1 MATLRSDPEVL
12 VGWRGLVACSA
23 KALALTFR
31 AGPIA
36 FVCSAAITVALGL
49 IPACVAW
56 LTKELVNSL
65 QFPDAAGLEPLL
77 AVAAIAVLGAFAA
90 LLPHLS
96 NYVKARLRRQAAIIV
111 QDRLFST
118 VNGFDDIAVLEDP
131 KFRDRLRLAHEN
143 AMSAPDRVS
152 GALFG
157 AMQNAISV
165 SGFIVV
171 LMAISPIVTAVT
183 VVAAVP
189 VLVVQLSISR
199 QQAQMAWKLSPRNRR
214 QLFYQALMLDLAAAK
229 ELRLFNLGGFLLG
242 RMRSETRQ
250 INSTED
256 KFDRRVVLSHGPLA
270 GLSATIAGCGLVWMV
285 AEATRGAFDIGDI
298 TAFIA
303 SVTGVQIALGG
314 LVASI
319 AAGHQA
325 LLGFSHYVAI
335 IDMSRRNSESES
347 TASLSPLSSRI
358 EFQDVWF
365 RYTNDGPW
373 ILQGVSFT
381 LSHGATLGLV
391 GLNGAGKSTL
401 VKLLCRLYEPTRGR
415 IKWDGTDIRHVSARA
430 LRARISAVFQ
440 DYMMYDL
447 SVSENIGIG
456 DVANHADQ
464 SQIAAAAGR
473 AGADDFIEKLAGGYD
488 TMLSRI
494 FVPADRDDPSS
505 GVVLSGGQWQRLA
518 LARAFMRTRRD
529 VLILD
534 EPTSGL
540 DPAAEQEINEKL
552 TRHRLGSTSI
562 LISHRL
568 AAVRQ
573 ADHIVVLQGGVV
585 IEEGS
590 HASLLG
596 KGGEYARLFNLQAAG
611 YAAGEGESSARPEG
625 TSAEIVDESERIT
638 A

>member
-1 MATLRSDPEVL
+1 VATSRSDQDVL
-12 VGWRGLVACSA
+12 VGWRGLVACSI
-23 KALALTFR
+23 KALALTLR
-31 AGPIA
+31 AGPVA
-36 FVCSAAITVALGL
+36 FACLVVITVALGL
-49 IPACVAW
+49 IPACIAW
-56 LTKELVNSL
+56 LTKELVNTL
-65 QFPDAAGLEPLL
+65 QFPDTVGPEPLL
-77 AVAAIAVLGAFAA
+77 TVAAIAVLSAFAA

-152 GALFG
+152 GSLFG
-157 AMQNAISV
+157 ALQNAISV

-171 LMAISPIVTAVT
+171 LLAISPIITVVTI
-183 VVAAVP
+183 VAAVP

-242 RMRSETRQ
+242 RMRGETRQ
-250 INSTED
+250 INTTED
-256 KFDRRVVLSHGPLA
+256 RFDRRVVLSHGPLA
-270 GLSATIAGCGLVWMV
+270 GLSAAIAGCGLVWMA
-285 AEATRGAFDIGDI
+285 AEAARGEFDIGDI

-303 SVTGVQIALGG
+303 SVTGVQMALGG
-314 LVASI
+314 LVAAI

-325 LLGFSHYVAI
+325 LLGFSHYIAI
-335 IDMSRRNSESES
+335 VDMSRRHSESKS
-347 TASLSPLSSRI
+347 LPSLSPLSSRI

-365 RYTNDGPW
+365 RYTSDGPW
-373 ILQGVSFT
+373 ILRGVSFT
-381 LSHGATLGLV
+381 LPCGSTLGLV
-391 GLNGAGKSTL
+391 GSNGAGKSTV
-401 VKLLCRLYEPTRGR
+401 VKLLCRLYEPTKGR
-415 IKWDGTDIRHVSARA
+415 IIWDGTDISHVSASA
-430 LRARISAVFQ
+430 LRTRISAVFQ

-447 SVSENIGIG
+447 SVSENIGVG
-456 DVANHADQ
+456 DVANLADQ
-464 SQIAAAAGR
+464 SMILAAASR
-473 AGADDFIEKLAGGYD
+473 ADADEFIEKLPVGYN

-494 FVPADRDDPSS
+494 FVPADRDDPGS

-518 LARAFMRTRRD
+518 LARAFMRIQRD

-552 TRHRLGSTSI
+552 AYHRLGSTSI

-573 ADHIVVLQGGVV
+573 ADHILVLQGGTV

-590 HASLLG
+590 HASLMG

-611 YAAGEGESSARPEG
+611 YAAVEGEPSARREG
-625 TSAEIVDESERIT
+625 DSTKIVDESERIT